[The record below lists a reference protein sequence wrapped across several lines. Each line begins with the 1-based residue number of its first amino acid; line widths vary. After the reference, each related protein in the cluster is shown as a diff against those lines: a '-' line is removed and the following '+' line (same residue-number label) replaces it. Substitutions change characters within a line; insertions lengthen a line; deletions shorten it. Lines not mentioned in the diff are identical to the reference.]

1 MKFRYAV
8 ISISAIY
15 FASFG
20 LLAQTEDSSLAE
32 ESSQPETVTENPS
45 ERLVQSDPALA
56 VPINPEKTLS
66 VYVIPVRDA
75 IGQPTLFAIRSG
87 IKDAIEK
94 NASLVIL
101 EMDTPG
107 GELGATLDIMKT
119 IDRFEGGT
127 ATFIN
132 EEAISAGAIIASVTR
147 DIYFTP
153 RATMGSSEVVTGSGQ
168 DVDDSMYL
176 RWSIQYWE
184 SAERGRRRAIRA
196 P

>member
-1 MKFRYAV
+1 MWRISTV
-8 ISISAIY
+8 I
-15 FASFG
+15 FASFD
-20 LLAQTEDSSLAE
+20 LVAQTKDSSLVE
-32 ESSQPETVTENPS
+32 ESSQSETVTENPS
-45 ERLVQSDPALA
+45 ERLVQSYPDLG
-56 VPINPEKTLS
+56 VPIDPEKTLA
-66 VYVIPVRDA
+66 VYVIPVKNA

-101 EMDTPG
+101 EMDPPG
-107 GELGATLDIMKT
+107 GELSATLDIMKT

-153 RATMGSSEVVTGSGQ
+153 KSDDGELGSSDNT
-168 DVDDSMYL
+168 
-176 RWSIQYWE
+176 RI
-184 SAERGRRRAIRA
+184 GR
-196 P
+196 

>member
-8 ISISAIY
+8 TFISAIY

-45 ERLVQSDPALA
+45 ERLFQSDPALA

-132 EEAISAGAIIASVTR
+132 EEAISAGAIIASVTPGHLLYPKS
-147 DIYFTP
+147 DDGEL
-153 RATMGSSEVVTGSGQ
+153 GSSDWFGSG
-168 DVDDSMYL
+168 
-176 RWSIQYWE
+176 
-184 SAERGRRRAIRA
+184 RGRLDEAKN
-196 P
+196 